1 VGVLGR
7 FEKGIERAVNGAF
20 ARAFRS
26 EVQPVELASAIK
38 READDNA
45 SVVGRNR
52 TIAPNDYV
60 IELGP
65 ADHRRLAQW
74 EEALGDELSAVLND
88 HALQQRYAFV
98 GPVKVRFERS
108 EELDTGVF
116 RVRSRTVRPEHGD
129 GDERAARQAAGYP
142 QGAHQQGFGGAHDP
156 YAAAGYP
163 AAAQVPPG
171 HPASA
176 APYAPPYSA
185 PYPPPGYPTPGYRAP
200 GYAAPGYAAPESAP
214 PESAP
219 PEYGAAEPYV
229 PPPAPA
235 PYAYPAPVDRP
246 TPALELDGRR
256 IPLTR
261 AVTVLGRAADVDV
274 PLDDAGVS
282 RRHAEV
288 HVTDGRYRVVDLGST
303 NGTFVDGERVTA
315 GELRDGSTITVGRSR
330 LVFRLGQR

>member
-1 VGVLGR
+1 MGVLGR

-74 EEALGDELSAVLND
+74 EDALGDELSTVLND

-98 GPVKVRFERS
+98 GPVAVRFERS
-108 EELDTGVF
+108 DELDTGVF
-116 RVRSRTVRPEHGD
+116 RVRSRTVRPEHG
-129 GDERAARQAAGYP
+129 EAPAAHAA
-142 QGAHQQGFGGAHDP
+142 DP
-156 YAAAGYP
+156 YAGAGYP
-163 AAAQVPPG
+163 AAAHVPPG
-171 HPASA
+171 HPPSA
-176 APYAPPYSA
+176 APYAPPYAS
-185 PYPPPGYPTPGYRAP
+185 P
-200 GYAAPGYAAPESAP
+200 YAAPVAA
-214 PESAP
+214 
-219 PEYGAAEPYV
+219 
-229 PPPAPA
+229 APA
-235 PYAYPAPVDRP
+235 PYAAPAAAPAERPSPV
-246 TPALELDGRR
+246 LEVDGRR
-256 IPLTR
+256 LPLTR
-261 AVTVLGRAADVDV
+261 AVTVLGRSGDVDV

-282 RRHAEV
+282 RRHAEI

-303 NGTFVDGERVTA
+303 NGTFVDGERIAT

-330 LVFRLGQR
+330 LVFRLGPW

>member
-1 VGVLGR
+1 
-7 FEKGIERAVNGAF
+7 
-20 ARAFRS
+20 
-26 EVQPVELASAIK
+26 
-38 READDNA
+38 
-45 SVVGRNR
+45 
-52 TIAPNDYV
+52 
-60 IELGP
+60 
-65 ADHRRLAQW
+65 
-74 EEALGDELSAVLND
+74 VLND

-98 GPVKVRFERS
+98 GPVRVRFERS

-116 RVRSRTVRPEHGD
+116 RVRSRTVRPEHGGD
-129 GDERAARQAAGYP
+129 GPDAGHQYPYQGGYVQAG
-142 QGAHQQGFGGAHDP
+142 QQAPSWAPSDP

-185 PYPPPGYPTPGYRAP
+185 QSHAAEHQAAEYPP
-200 GYAAPGYAAPESAP
+200 AAPAPYAS
-214 PESAP
+214 
-219 PEYGAAEPYV
+219 
-229 PPPAPA
+229 

-246 TPALELDGRR
+246 APTLELDGRR

-303 NGTFVDGERVTA
+303 NGTFVDGERVTT

>member
-116 RVRSRTVRPEHGD
+116 RVRSRTARPEHGD
-129 GDERAARQAAGYP
+129 GDEQAGRRAAAYP
-142 QGAHQQGFGGAHDP
+142 QAGQQGPWASHDP

-176 APYAPPYSA
+176 APYAPPY
-185 PYPPPGYPTPGYRAP
+185 
-200 GYAAPGYAAPESAP
+200 AAPFPAPEYAG
-214 PESAP
+214 PEHA
-219 PEYGAAEPYV
+219 GGDHAAAEPY
-229 PPPAPA
+229 PAHPAPA
-235 PYAYPAPVDRP
+235 PYASPYAYPAPVDRP
-246 TPALELDGRR
+246 APVLELDGRR

-282 RRHAEV
+282 RRHAEI
-288 HVTDGRYRVVDLGST
+288 HVTDDRYRVVDLGST

>member
-1 VGVLGR
+1 LGVLGR
-7 FEKGIERAVNGAF
+7 FEKGIERAVNGVF

-74 EEALGDELSAVLND
+74 EDALGDELSTVLND

-98 GPVKVRFERS
+98 GPVSVRFERA

-116 RVRSRTVRPEHGD
+116 RVRSRTVRPGHD
-129 GDERAARQAAGYP
+129 GADRAPAAEPAAG
-142 QGAHQQGFGGAHDP
+142 GGGWP
-156 YAAAGYP
+156 P
-163 AAAQVPPG
+163 AAHVPPG
-171 HPASA
+171 HPPSA
-176 APYAPPYSA
+176 APYASPYA
-185 PYPPPGYPTPGYRAP
+185 
-200 GYAAPGYAAPESAP
+200 
-214 PESAP
+214 
-219 PEYGAAEPYV
+219 
-229 PPPAPA
+229 PAPA
-235 PYAYPAPVDRP
+235 PAPEASYAPPAAPYAPSYPPPYAAPAPTSAPYAPPADAAPAPAPV
-246 TPALELDGRR
+246 LELDGRR

-261 AVTVLGRAADVDV
+261 AVTVLGRSGDVDV

-288 HVTDGRYRVVDLGST
+288 HVTGGRFRVVDLGST
-303 NGTFVDGERVTA
+303 NGTFVDGERVTT
-315 GELRDGSTITVGRSR
+315 GDLRDGSTITVGRSR

>member
-1 VGVLGR
+1 MGVLGR

-74 EEALGDELSAVLND
+74 EDALGDELSTVLND

-108 EELDTGVF
+108 EDLDTGVF
-116 RVRSRTVRPEHGD
+116 RVRSRTVRPEHAGD
-129 GDERAARQAAGYP
+129 GHDQAQRQP
-142 QGAHQQGFGGAHDP
+142 RHQQPGYQQGDHPQAGPQQGPWASSDP

-176 APYAPPYSA
+176 APYAPPY
-185 PYPPPGYPTPGYRAP
+185 
-200 GYAAPGYAAPESAP
+200 
-214 PESAP
+214 
-219 PEYGAAEPYV
+219 
-229 PPPAPA
+229 APA
-235 PYAYPAPVDRP
+235 ATRPPYADPYGRPGPVDRP
-246 TPALELDGRR
+246 TPFLELDGRR

-288 HVTDGRYRVVDLGST
+288 HVTDGRHRVVDLGST
-303 NGTFVDGERVTA
+303 NGTFVDGERVTT
-315 GELRDGSTITVGRSR
+315 GDLRDGSTITVGRSR
-330 LVFRLGQR
+330 LVFHLGPR

>member
-1 VGVLGR
+1 MGVLGR

-45 SVVGRNR
+45 SVVGRSR

-74 EEALGDELSAVLND
+74 EDALGDELSSVLND

-98 GPVKVRFERS
+98 GPVSVRFERA

-116 RVRSRTVRPEHGD
+116 RVRSRTARPEHGGHD
-129 GDERAARQAAGYP
+129 GAG
-142 QGAHQQGFGGAHDP
+142 HDGHDR

-171 HPASA
+171 HPPSA
-176 APYAPPYSA
+176 APYAPPFAEPYAAPA
-185 PYPPPGYPTPGYRAP
+185 PYPGPTPYAP
-200 GYAAPGYAAPESAP
+200 S
-214 PESAP
+214 
-219 PEYGAAEPYV
+219 
-229 PPPAPA
+229 PPAPHA
-235 PYAYPAPVDRP
+235 PPQPGPYAYPAPAVDRP
-246 TPALELDGRR
+246 APVLELDGRR

-261 AVTVLGRAADVDV
+261 AVTVLGRAGDVDV

-288 HVTDGRYRVVDLGST
+288 HVTDGRFRVVDLGST
-303 NGTFVDGERVTA
+303 NGTFVDGERVTT
-315 GELRDGSTITVGRSR
+315 GELRDGSTVTVGRSR

>member
-1 VGVLGR
+1 MGVLGR
-7 FEKGIERAVNGAF
+7 FEKGLERAVNGAF

-74 EEALGDELSAVLND
+74 EDALGDELSTVLND

-98 GPVKVRFERS
+98 GPVKVRFQRS
-108 EELDTGVF
+108 EDLDTGVF
-116 RVRSRTVRPEHGD
+116 RVRSRTVRPDHAD
-129 GDERAARQAAGYP
+129 GPDHPNEQPSHQQPSYQQAGYA
-142 QGAHQQGFGGAHDP
+142 QGRHQQGQPGPDDP
-156 YAAAGYP
+156 YASAGYP

-176 APYAPPYSA
+176 APYVPP
-185 PYPPPGYPTPGYRAP
+185 
-200 GYAAPGYAAPESAP
+200 YAAPAART
-214 PESAP
+214 
-219 PEYGAAEPYV
+219 
-229 PPPAPA
+229 
-235 PYAYPAPVDRP
+235 PYAQPAPVDRP
-246 TPALELDGRR
+246 TPTLELDGRR
-256 IPLTR
+256 IPLAR

-288 HVTDGRYRVVDLGST
+288 HVADGRYRVVDLGST
-303 NGTFVDGERVTA
+303 NGTFVDGERVTT
-315 GELRDGSTITVGRSR
+315 GDLRDGSTITVGRSR

>member
-98 GPVKVRFERS
+98 GPVQVRFERS

-116 RVRSRTVRPEHGD
+116 RVRSRTARPE
-129 GDERAARQAAGYP
+129 QA
-142 QGAHQQGFGGAHDP
+142 AHQQGPDGGHDP

-163 AAAQVPPG
+163 AAAQIPPG

-176 APYAPPYSA
+176 APYAPPYAA
-185 PYPPPGYPTPGYRAP
+185 PPSPQGYPV
-200 GYAAPGYAAPESAP
+200 PGYAAPEYPAP
-214 PESAP
+214 EHPA
-219 PEYGAAEPYV
+219 PEY
-229 PPPAPA
+229 PAPA
-235 PYAYPAPVDRP
+235 HPAPDHAAPAPAAYPSPYAYPAPVSRP
-246 TPALELDGRR
+246 APTLELDGRR

-282 RRHAEV
+282 RRHAEI
-288 HVTDGRYRVVDLGST
+288 HVTDDRYRVVDLGST

>member
-1 VGVLGR
+1 MGVLGR
-7 FEKGIERAVNGAF
+7 FEKGIERAVNGVF

-45 SVVGRNR
+45 SVVGRSR

-74 EEALGDELSAVLND
+74 EDALGDELSSVLND

-98 GPVKVRFERS
+98 GPVSVRFERS
-108 EELDTGVF
+108 DELDTGVF
-116 RVRSRTVRPEHGD
+116 RVRSRTARPD
-129 GDERAARQAAGYP
+129 GA
-142 QGAHQQGFGGAHDP
+142 QGSGGSDGRDRHDDQGQDS

-171 HPASA
+171 HPPSA
-176 APYAPPYSA
+176 APYAPPYAA
-185 PYPPPGYPTPGYRAP
+185 PYPPAGPAYPPA
-200 GYAAPGYAAPESAP
+200 YA
-214 PESAP
+214 
-219 PEYGAAEPYV
+219 
-229 PPPAPA
+229 PAPA
-235 PYAYPAPVDRP
+235 PVERPAERPAPV
-246 TPALELDGRR
+246 LELDGRR

-261 AVTVLGRAADVDV
+261 AVTVLGRAGDVDV

-303 NGTFVDGERVTA
+303 NGTFVDGERITT

>member
-1 VGVLGR
+1 MGVLGR

-74 EEALGDELSAVLND
+74 EDALGDELSTVLND

-108 EELDTGVF
+108 EDLDTGVF
-116 RVRSRTVRPEHGD
+116 RVRSRTVRPDHAD
-129 GDERAARQAAGYP
+129 GS
-142 QGAHQQGFGGAHDP
+142 HDR

-171 HPASA
+171 HLPSA
-176 APYAPPYSA
+176 APYAPPYPA
-185 PYPPPGYPTPGYRAP
+185 WAYPGCWYAG
-200 GYAAPGYAAPESAP
+200 AAPREPS
-214 PESAP
+214 
-219 PEYGAAEPYV
+219 GA
-229 PPPAPA
+229 
-235 PYAYPAPVDRP
+235 
-246 TPALELDGRR
+246 
-256 IPLTR
+256 
-261 AVTVLGRAADVDV
+261 
-274 PLDDAGVS
+274 S
-282 RRHAEV
+282 
-288 HVTDGRYRVVDLGST
+288 
-303 NGTFVDGERVTA
+303 
-315 GELRDGSTITVGRSR
+315 
-330 LVFRLGQR
+330 